1 MNAAAYPSVA
11 ADRVQPWVHHSR
23 MACTVTRSHS
33 NRTLLGCSAEG
44 EKGVYSEIQDKIFGK
59 SFCTFRTTKTTST
72 ALPLFS
78 EDWVYLY
85 LYLYLYLSRCQY
97 FSPTDSAFVSYQIR
111 IFVHH
116 IRKRGLMFSWYFPFS
131 SMVMLVFWYV
141 GCCPS
146 GKPCVASWS
155 RELSQGYLFSSREIP
170 PPFETR
176 LFQWLFAQF
185 GKPEFLSVQCFSFL
199 SVLTRD
205 WQQAGVVQILGQF
218 YFKT

>member
-85 LYLYLYLSRCQY
+85 LYLYLSRCQY

-141 GCCPS
+141 GCFPS

-170 PPFETR
+170 PPPHLRQDFFSGFLLSLGSLNFFQFSVFHFF
-176 LFQWLFAQF
+176 LF
-185 GKPEFLSVQCFSFL
+185 
-199 SVLTRD
+199 
-205 WQQAGVVQILGQF
+205 
-218 YFKT
+218 

>member
-85 LYLYLYLSRCQY
+85 LYLYLSRCQY

-141 GCCPS
+141 GCFPS

-155 RELSQGYLFSSREIP
+155 RELSKVICFHLEKSPPPPIWDKTFSVAFCSVWEAWISFSSVFFIS
-170 PPFETR
+170 F
-176 LFQWLFAQF
+176 
-185 GKPEFLSVQCFSFL
+185 CFN
-199 SVLTRD
+199 
-205 WQQAGVVQILGQF
+205 
-218 YFKT
+218 

>member
-85 LYLYLYLSRCQY
+85 LYLYLSRCQY

-141 GCCPS
+141 GCFPS

-170 PPFETR
+170 PPPIWDKTF
-176 LFQWLFAQF
+176 
-185 GKPEFLSVQCFSFL
+185 SVAFCSVWEAWISFSSVFFISFCFN
-199 SVLTRD
+199 
-205 WQQAGVVQILGQF
+205 
-218 YFKT
+218 

>member
-85 LYLYLYLSRCQY
+85 LYLYLSRCQY

-141 GCCPS
+141 GCFPS

-170 PPFETR
+170 PHLRQDFFSGFLLSLGSLNFFQFSVFHFF
-176 LFQWLFAQF
+176 LF
-185 GKPEFLSVQCFSFL
+185 
-199 SVLTRD
+199 
-205 WQQAGVVQILGQF
+205 
-218 YFKT
+218 

>member
-85 LYLYLYLSRCQY
+85 LYLYLSRCQY

-141 GCCPS
+141 GCFPS

-155 RELSQGYLFSSREIP
+155 RELSKVICFHLEKSPPHLRQDFFSGFLLSLGSLNFFQFSVFHFFLF
-170 PPFETR
+170 
-176 LFQWLFAQF
+176 
-185 GKPEFLSVQCFSFL
+185 
-199 SVLTRD
+199 
-205 WQQAGVVQILGQF
+205 
-218 YFKT
+218 

>member
-78 EDWVYLY
+78 ENWVYLY

-131 SMVMLVFWYV
+131 NMVMLVFWYV
-141 GCCPS
+141 GCFPS

-170 PPFETR
+170 PPHLRQDFFSGFLLSLGSLNFFQFSVFHFF
-176 LFQWLFAQF
+176 LF
-185 GKPEFLSVQCFSFL
+185 
-199 SVLTRD
+199 
-205 WQQAGVVQILGQF
+205 
-218 YFKT
+218 